1 VTDPLAPNV
10 LDLPSIGLGCWS
22 FAGGDYWGHQDV
34 NQSIA
39 TVNAALDSGIYL
51 FDSAENYTGD
61 QDSEAVLGQ
70 ALEGRRDEALIATK
84 VAKPH
89 LRKAD
94 VIAACEDS
102 LTRLRTDRIDLYQIH
117 WPNHEVELSETIEA
131 IAELKDAGKIRSF
144 GVCNFGPLDL
154 SDLLDITRPVSN
166 QMPYNLLWRGLEEKV
181 TPVLEQHNIGLMCY
195 SPLAQ
200 GLLTG
205 RVTSPDDAS
214 LGQASVRIFSS
225 SRDTTGH
232 DEEGFEDEAF
242 TVIRELVAL
251 AADAGVTPP
260 GLASHWLLS
269 RPMVRT
275 ILVGARA
282 PEEIAAIAASMEH
295 DAVSS
300 DVLDRMTEVSEPLKA
315 RLGGNLDMWN
325 SEGRMR

>member
-1 VTDPLAPNV
+1 MPDPLVPNT

-34 NQSIA
+34 AQSVA
-39 TVNAALDSGIYL
+39 TVHAALDAGIHL

-94 VIAACEDS
+94 VIAACEAS
-102 LTRLRTDRIDLYQIH
+102 LIRLRTDHIDLYQIH
-117 WPNHEVELSETIEA
+117 WPNHDVELSETIDA
-131 IAELKDAGKIRSF
+131 IAELKTAGKIRAF
-144 GVCNFGPLDL
+144 GVCNFGPRDMT
-154 SDLLDITRPVSN
+154 DLLAITRPVSN
-166 QMPYNLLWRGLEEKV
+166 QMPYNLLWRGLEQQV
-181 TPVLEQHNIGLMCY
+181 TPLLEEHGIGLMCY

-205 RVTSPDDAS
+205 RVTSPEDAS

-225 SRDTTGH
+225 SRATTGH

-242 TVIRELVAL
+242 AVIRELVDL
-251 AADAGVTPP
+251 AAETGATPA

-282 PEEIAAIAASMEH
+282 PEEIAAIAASHH
-295 DAVSS
+295 D
-300 DVLDRMTEVSEPLKA
+300 DTIPTEVFERLTAASEPLKA
-315 RLGGNLDMWN
+315 RLKGNLDMWS